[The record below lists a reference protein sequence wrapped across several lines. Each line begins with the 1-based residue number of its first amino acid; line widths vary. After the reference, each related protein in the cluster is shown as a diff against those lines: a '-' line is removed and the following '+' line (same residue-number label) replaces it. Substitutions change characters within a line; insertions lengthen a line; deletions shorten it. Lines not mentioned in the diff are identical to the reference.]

1 MFNNDERYWD
11 IQRLNKWFAISSILF
26 LVSMV
31 WTFIDDN
38 DDEFKDYQRQF
49 RQLEIEV
56 TEKNLEK
63 ELEVVK
69 ADRVSYE
76 EDLTDAQSKLDTQN
90 EQLAELEA
98 TLITLKGRYY
108 NENMIYQGQKA
119 EVDGLKYLVEAENAN
134 HDEGSHYGP
143 SHKDDHIAA
152 LDLLHEYK
160 LIKEISEIEIKDTE
174 TAIKDLK
181 ANVKLRREELNIVLK
196 NVNIVD
202 NKLLKIDRERM
213 SFANKVGDVVRDLPV
228 IDFLDPY
235 YKVNQVVVREVK
247 YDVNFA
253 IVPKVDR
260 CTSCHLGI
268 ENPDFA
274 DAPQPFTSH
283 PNLDLYITSAS
294 SHPIDSFGCTSC
306 HAGRGR
312 GTSFVSSTH
321 TPSNEEEKARWKDEY
336 DWEVMHHWLQPMLPT
351 HYTEAS
357 CFKCHNNNLD
367 LKGADKLNLGLSLI
381 DKSGCNGCHLV
392 QDFPQLTKVGPNL
405 KNLDE
410 KVSREWVAKWIR
422 NPKKFRH
429 NTKMPSP
436 FGQENQNSPEVQ
448 AWNEAEIYAISSYLV
463 GKNGGQISSSDHRFV
478 GDAENGQHLFES
490 IGCMG
495 CHVIEP
501 DPTESETTLKDQT
514 KRHGPNLTG
523 VGSKTSAEWVYNWIK
538 DPLAYNPDTRM
549 PNLRVNDQD
558 AKDITAYILSFR
570 NEDFENMP
578 DVELSEDV
586 LNEVAFL
593 HLSKQMPES
602 YATKKLAGMNLDE
615 KLDYVAK
622 KSITHYGCF
631 GCHMIDGFEKN
642 KPIGTELTAEGS
654 KPTLKLDFG
663 LLHTIDH
670 TNFAWF
676 EAKLAN
682 PRVFDRGK
690 VSPTL
695 DKLKMPNFDFN
706 QTEIEA
712 ITTALLGFND
722 NKVNEG
728 IKAHNRVDEMAQD
741 GARLVK
747 QFNCQGCHLIDDF
760 GGQIVDHIGPA
771 EYAPPNLNTEGE
783 KANPDWLLS
792 FLNEP
797 SIIRPN
803 LEVRMP
809 SFHQITDEQWNAI
822 IKYFQHLDNEKIS
835 YRDEL
840 AINEHS
846 IEFKGGEMLHELGA
860 CDNCHFYGETF
871 PKQDASTWA
880 PNLALTKERLNPDWV
895 KEWLRDPQTIMPG
908 TKMPAPFL
916 PTEDLL
922 TLDGAENDWGK
933 ELVKMNGDMEAM
945 LDGLRD
951 YVWSIKGKTN
961 IDKTIQDYFYENGY
975 EFGEDEEDEDDWGD
989 NEDW

>member
-26 LVSMV
+26 LVSMA

-119 EVDGLKYLVEAENAN
+119 EVDGLKYLVEAENAG
-134 HDEGSHYGP
+134 HDEGGHHGP

-268 ENPDFA
+268 ENPDFT

-410 KVSREWVAKWIR
+410 KVSRE
-422 NPKKFRH
+422 
-429 NTKMPSP
+429 
-436 FGQENQNSPEVQ
+436 
-448 AWNEAEIYAISSYLV
+448 
-463 GKNGGQISSSDHRFV
+463 
-478 GDAENGQHLFES
+478 
-490 IGCMG
+490 
-495 CHVIEP
+495 
-501 DPTESETTLKDQT
+501 
-514 KRHGPNLTG
+514 
-523 VGSKTSAEWVYNWIK
+523 
-538 DPLAYNPDTRM
+538 
-549 PNLRVNDQD
+549 
-558 AKDITAYILSFR
+558 
-570 NEDFENMP
+570 
-578 DVELSEDV
+578 
-586 LNEVAFL
+586 
-593 HLSKQMPES
+593 
-602 YATKKLAGMNLDE
+602 
-615 KLDYVAK
+615 
-622 KSITHYGCF
+622 
-631 GCHMIDGFEKN
+631 
-642 KPIGTELTAEGS
+642 
-654 KPTLKLDFG
+654 
-663 LLHTIDH
+663 
-670 TNFAWF
+670 
-676 EAKLAN
+676 
-682 PRVFDRGK
+682 
-690 VSPTL
+690 
-695 DKLKMPNFDFN
+695 
-706 QTEIEA
+706 
-712 ITTALLGFND
+712 
-722 NKVNEG
+722 
-728 IKAHNRVDEMAQD
+728 
-741 GARLVK
+741 
-747 QFNCQGCHLIDDF
+747 
-760 GGQIVDHIGPA
+760 
-771 EYAPPNLNTEGE
+771 
-783 KANPDWLLS
+783 
-792 FLNEP
+792 
-797 SIIRPN
+797 
-803 LEVRMP
+803 
-809 SFHQITDEQWNAI
+809 
-822 IKYFQHLDNEKIS
+822 
-835 YRDEL
+835 
-840 AINEHS
+840 
-846 IEFKGGEMLHELGA
+846 
-860 CDNCHFYGETF
+860 
-871 PKQDASTWA
+871 
-880 PNLALTKERLNPDWV
+880 
-895 KEWLRDPQTIMPG
+895 
-908 TKMPAPFL
+908 
-916 PTEDLL
+916 
-922 TLDGAENDWGK
+922 
-933 ELVKMNGDMEAM
+933 
-945 LDGLRD
+945 
-951 YVWSIKGKTN
+951 
-961 IDKTIQDYFYENGY
+961 
-975 EFGEDEEDEDDWGD
+975 
-989 NEDW
+989 